1 MSSQRSNKTYFVT
14 GGASG
19 LGQATVRLLAAQGA
33 NVVIADKNT
42 EEGKALEI
50 ELGSRT
56 LFVETNVIAEES
68 VKNAMRT
75 AKQTFGNLN
84 GVINCAGIGSAFLT
98 VDKNGKK
105 HDAGIFD
112 FVIKVNLYGTFN
124 CCTEGAQIMH
134 GQEPDATGD
143 RGVLINVASIAAF
156 DGQKGQLAYAA
167 AKSAIVG
174 MSLPMARDLGKLGIR
189 VMCIAP
195 GVIETPMGSSMPKK
209 VKDALAKAVPY
220 PKRFGTAEEFA
231 SLVAHIIDNPYLN
244 GEVIRM
250 DGGLRMP
257 SL

>member
-1 MSSQRSNKTYFVT
+1 MLPQRRNKTYFVT

-19 LGQATVRLLAAQGA
+19 LGEATVRLLAAQGA

-42 EEGKALEI
+42 KAGKALEI
-50 ELGSRT
+50 ELGART
-56 LFVETNVIAEES
+56 LFVETDVIVEES

-75 AKQTFGNLN
+75 AKQTFGNLS
-84 GVINCAGIGSAFLT
+84 GVINCAGIGSAMLT

-105 HDAGIFD
+105 HDAGMFD
-112 FVIKVNLYGTFN
+112 FVMQVNVNGTFN
-124 CCTEGAQIMH
+124 SCTEAAQVMY

-174 MSLPMARDLGKLGIR
+174 MSLPMARDLGKFGIR

-195 GVIETPMGSSMPKK
+195 GVIETPMGSMMPKT
-209 VKDALAKAVPY
+209 VKDELSKAVPY

-257 SL
+257 NL